1 MCFIGHIDQKG
12 VIVSWV
18 EIAGFVTGALCV
30 WLVVRR
36 NILNF
41 AVGMA
46 NNAFF
51 LVLFLQAGLYAD
63 AWLQVVY
70 FGLGAIG
77 WYWWLHGGADRTAL
91 VVRKTPEWAWR
102 WILLF
107 VGVATWAIHALLTS
121 HTDSTV
127 PFGDAL
133 TTALSLGA
141 QIMLNRKWIGNWAL
155 WITADVIYIG
165 LYLHK
170 GLYLTAVL
178 YVLFLA
184 MCVIGL
190 RQWLRAA
197 WRDAPLV
204 CGAQAAGRRRRNHG

>member
-1 MCFIGHIDQKG
+1 M
-12 VIVSWV
+12 SAV
-18 EIAGFVTGALCV
+18 EIAGFVTGAVCV

-36 NILNF
+36 NIWNF
-41 AVGMA
+41 VVGMA
-46 NNAFF
+46 NNVFF

-63 AWLQVVY
+63 AWLQVLY

-77 WYWWLHGGADRTAL
+77 WYWWLRGGSDRTAL
-91 VVRKTPEWAWR
+91 VVRRTPAKAWNA
-102 WILLF
+102 IMFF
-107 VGVATWAIHALLTS
+107 VAIATWAIHALLTS

-141 QIMLNRKWIGNWAL
+141 QIMLNRKWVGNWVL
-155 WITADVIYIG
+155 WIIADVLYIG

-178 YVLFLA
+178 YVVFLV

-190 RQWLRAA
+190 RQWLRAM
-197 WRDAPLV
+197 PT
-204 CGAQAAGRRRRNHG
+204 GRPTHARGRNHGSRR